1 MASPGDAPA
10 DAPRQPDA
18 HAEQQHEGAEKAP
31 VKRSW
36 RRKYRKM
43 RVRFDETMTTSN
55 DLILSEWRSNAV
67 ARRLREQN
75 DQILDILLNMN
86 DSARLPANLR
96 VDLREQA
103 EIDAKPTIEDPELVH
118 QRLNSLRT
126 ELANGIITADEYTR
140 RAEDLHNSQTIQL
153 SRSLVGMEANI
164 PHTTEA
170 PKPPVEGLDLSET
183 APGYMSPT
191 HEEEYLALLDQAF
204 ADPNA
209 FDARPIRIP
218 SSHPPPTDKDLSV
231 RNPDS
236 VYNWLRKH
244 QPQVF
249 LQDKDPQHPE
259 NMSEK
264 AAPRANAGARGKRQ
278 SAAAGTPGPKTDH
291 EEDDGFD
298 PESGAAGKGGRKS
311 KGGENDSAYRPKG
324 GSSRAPK
331 RKREDGEP
339 TGKGS
344 KRKRQSAVGVAV

>member
-1 MASPGDAPA
+1 MASPGDAHA
-10 DAPRQPDA
+10 DAQLQPDA
-18 HAEQQHEGAEKAP
+18 HHEHAQEKPP

-43 RVRFDETMTTSN
+43 RARFEDTMTASN
-55 DLILSEWRSNAV
+55 SLILEEWKAQAT
-67 ARRLREQN
+67 ARRLREHN
-75 DQILDILLNMN
+75 DQILDILLDMN
-86 DSARLPANLR
+86 DSARLPARLR
-96 VDLREQA
+96 LDLREQA
-103 EIDAKPTIEDPELVH
+103 EIDAQPTIEDPEVVH
-118 QRLNSLRT
+118 QRLLSLRT
-126 ELANGIITADEYTR
+126 ELANGIISAEEYAR

-153 SRSLVGMEANI
+153 SRSLAALEAKV
-164 PHTTEA
+164 PHTTDA
-170 PKPPVEGLDLSET
+170 PEPPIDGIDLTEN
-183 APGYMSPT
+183 APGYMSPA
-191 HEEEYLALLDQAF
+191 HEEEYLALI
-204 ADPNA
+204 
-209 FDARPIRIP
+209 DASIAEPAIPETHPIRMPAI
-218 SSHPPPTDKDLSV
+218 HVPPTEKDLTV

-264 AAPRANAGARGKRQ
+264 AAPRANAGRGKRQ

-298 PESGAAGKGGRKS
+298 PEAGAGAKGGRKS

-331 RKREDGEP
+331 RKREDGETP
-339 TGKGS
+339 AKGG
-344 KRKRQSAVGVAV
+344 KRKRASAGVAA